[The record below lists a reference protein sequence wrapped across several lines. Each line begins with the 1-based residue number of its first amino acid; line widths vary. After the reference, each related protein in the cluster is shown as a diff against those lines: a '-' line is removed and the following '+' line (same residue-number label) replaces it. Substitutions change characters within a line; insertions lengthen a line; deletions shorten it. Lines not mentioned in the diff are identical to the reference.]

1 MSGTTVL
8 MTTQYLEEADR
19 LADDILVID
28 HGRAIARGTAHELKQ
43 QVGGERLEITISDDP
58 YLGAARRVLEALG
71 EGPAHV
77 ETETRH
83 VSVAVTSQ
91 EGVLTRAIREL
102 DAAGVHVD
110 DIGFRRPTFDAVF
123 LSLTGSPRRGEGR
136 GGGMSDFGWWL
147 RDSWEM
153 VRRNLIHIQ
162 RTPELLLDVT
172 LSPIM
177 FVLLFS
183 FVFGGAITS
192 ATRASRASY
201 MNFLMAGIFVQTVAF
216 AGIYTGVLL
225 ANDLQKG
232 MIDRFRSLPMSQ
244 SSVLTGRTLTDLLRA
259 MLAIAI
265 MWVVGMLVG
274 FRPEGGIAGNAAAIG
289 LMLLFGFAFSWV
301 GVAAGAL
308 VRTPEALQGI
318 IFAAVFPLTFV
329 SSAFVATEHDAR
341 LAASLRQQPA
351 DDPGRQCRPRPDARN
366 DVYGRAIP
374 SILWSVGILVVGFPL
389 GLWLYNR
396 RTTQ

>member
-1 MSGTTVL
+1 VTTHETVH
-8 MTTQYLEEADR
+8 TPPK
-19 LADDILVID
+19 LA
-28 HGRAIARGTAHELKQ
+28 RPE
-43 QVGGERLEITISDDP
+43 
-58 YLGAARRVLEALG
+58 
-71 EGPAHV
+71 
-77 ETETRH
+77 
-83 VSVAVTSQ
+83 
-91 EGVLTRAIREL
+91 IRETGL
-102 DAAGVHVD
+102 L
-110 DIGFRRPTFDAVF
+110 RQ
-123 LSLTGSPRRGEGR
+123 SLTI
-136 GGGMSDFGWWL
+136 
-147 RDSWEM
+147 
-153 VRRNLIHIQ
+153 VRRNLIHIK

-183 FVFGGAITS
+183 FVWGGAIS
-192 ATRASRASY
+192 VGDEGGADASY
-201 MNFLMAGIFVQTVAF
+201 INFLMAGIFVQTVAF

-265 MWVVGMLVG
+265 MFVVGILIG
-274 FRPEGGIAGNAAAIG
+274 FRPEGGVLGNAAAIG

-318 IFAAVFPLTFV
+318 IFAVVFPLTFV
-329 SSAFVATEHDAR
+329 SSAFVPTDTMPDWLRVFADNQPMTLVVNAVRDLTLGINVYDAE
-341 LAASLRQQPA
+341 L
-351 DDPGRQCRPRPDARN
+351 
-366 DVYGRAIP
+366 P
-374 SILWSVGILVVGFPL
+374 SVLWSVGILAVAFPL

>member
-1 MSGTTVL
+1 M
-8 MTTQYLEEADR
+8 
-19 LADDILVID
+19 
-28 HGRAIARGTAHELKQ
+28 
-43 QVGGERLEITISDDP
+43 
-58 YLGAARRVLEALG
+58 
-71 EGPAHV
+71 
-77 ETETRH
+77 
-83 VSVAVTSQ
+83 
-91 EGVLTRAIREL
+91 
-102 DAAGVHVD
+102 
-110 DIGFRRPTFDAVF
+110 IG
-123 LSLTGSPRRGEGR
+123 L
-136 GGGMSDFGWWL
+136 GWWL

-153 VRRNLIHIQ
+153 VRRNLIHIK

-183 FVFGGAITS
+183 FVFGGAIS
-192 ATRASRASY
+192 VGSEGGQDASY
-201 MNFLMAGIFVQTVAF
+201 INFLMAGIFVQTVAF

-244 SSVLTGRTLTDLLRA
+244 SSVLTGRTLTDLMRA
-259 MLAIAI
+259 TLAIAI

-274 FRPEGGIAGNAAAIG
+274 FRPEGGIGGNLAAVAI
-289 LMLLFGFAFSWV
+289 MLLFGFALSWV

-329 SSAFVATEHDAR
+329 SSAFVPTDTMPGWMRIFAENQPMTLVVNAVRD
-341 LAASLRQQPA
+341 LTLGTNLYAAEL
-351 DDPGRQCRPRPDARN
+351 
-366 DVYGRAIP
+366 P
-374 SILWSVGILVVGFPL
+374 SVIWSVAILVVSFPL